1 MNKTEAAEHLQV
13 STRAVE
19 RYTAKGRLTPRYEK
33 DAGGR
38 AVAVY
43 DPEQVEKLR
52 QEMQAATHTPGP
64 RPVTRIPDKADN
76 RDNRDRGAALALT
89 RAGKSPA
96 LAELV
101 AAIEA
106 ARAQARPAV
115 PIADALMLTLAEAA
129 QLSRLSRN
137 HLRAAITEGKLKA
150 RIIGRGWRVKRSD
163 LDAYVRKL

>member
-1 MNKTEAAEHLQV
+1 MNKTAAAEHLKV

-19 RYTAKGRLTPRYEK
+19 RYTAKGMLTPRYEK
-33 DAGGR
+33 DVGGR
-38 AVAVY
+38 SVAVY

-52 QEMQAATHTPGP
+52 QVMEAATHAPGQC
-64 RPVTRIPDKADN
+64 PVSRIPDKSDKGDKAD
-76 RDNRDRGAALALT
+76 RPDKSTTLALP

-106 ARAQARPAV
+106 ARPAV
-115 PIADALMLTLAEAA
+115 PIADALMLTLSEAA

-137 HLRAAITEGKLKA
+137 HLRAAIEEGKLKA
-150 RIIGRGWRVKRSD
+150 RIIGRGWRVKRAD
-163 LDAYVRKL
+163 LDAYVKKL